1 MYERIKAKVAD
12 DVPEKTRAGILELFD
27 EYRRLELELT
37 KIRHISLAEV
47 QVLTEREMADAH
59 REKTRELQALRDAF
73 VMTTSWHFMKNECYM
88 IGIW

>member
-27 EYRRLELELT
+27 DYRRLELELH

-47 QVLTEREMADAH
+47 QVLMEREMADAH

-73 VMTTSWHFMKNECYM
+73 VMTNNWHFMKNECYM